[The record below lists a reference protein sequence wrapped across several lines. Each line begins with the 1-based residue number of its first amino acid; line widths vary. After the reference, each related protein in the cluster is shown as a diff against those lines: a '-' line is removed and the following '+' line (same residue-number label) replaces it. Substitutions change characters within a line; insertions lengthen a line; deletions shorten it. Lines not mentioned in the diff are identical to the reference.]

1 MIALR
6 APAKINLC
14 LRVLGRRP
22 DGYHELESLFQ
33 MVGLYDDV
41 TVRPRRRG
49 IVVSVEGA
57 DLSIGPG
64 NLAYEAAV
72 ALAQAIPGSP
82 GAAIDLVKRIPLGAG
97 LGGGSSDAATVLI
110 GLNRLWGLRWPRRRL
125 AEVGAKLGSDVPF
138 FFFGPTAWGTG
149 RGERVTP
156 APRLRLSA
164 AGPVPEWAVL
174 VNPGFP
180 VSTRWAFEAFDKALR
195 LTNQRAAYKMGRFSR
210 APSAAAWSM
219 ANDLE
224 QVTAARHPVI
234 EEIKVR
240 LLKAGAG
247 IARMSGSGPTVFG
260 TFATRAEALEACQSL
275 LPSWRR
281 WVVRVLKRAPW

>member
-22 DGYHELESLFQ
+22 DGYHELESVFQ

-49 IVVSVEGA
+49 IIVSVEGA
-57 DLSIGPG
+57 DLSTGPG
-64 NLAYEAAV
+64 NLAYEAAA
-72 ALAQAIPGSP
+72 ALAQAVP
-82 GAAIDLVKRIPLGAG
+82 GAPGAVIDLVKRIPLGAG
-97 LGGGSSDAATVLI
+97 LAGGSSDAATVLI

-125 AEVGAKLGSDVPF
+125 AEVGATLGSDVPF
-138 FFFGPTAWGTG
+138 FFSGPTAWVTG
-149 RGERVTP
+149 RGEHVTP
-156 APRLRLSA
+156 VPRLRLSA
-164 AGPVPEWAVL
+164 AGPVPGWAVL

-195 LTNQRAAYKMGRFSR
+195 LTNQETAYKMGRFSK
-210 APSAAAWSM
+210 APPAAVWSM
-219 ANDLE
+219 TNDLE
-224 QVTAARHPVI
+224 RVAAARHPVI
-234 EEIKVR
+234 EEIKTK
-240 LLKAGAG
+240 LLKTGAG

-281 WVVRVLKRAPW
+281 WVVRLLKRAPW